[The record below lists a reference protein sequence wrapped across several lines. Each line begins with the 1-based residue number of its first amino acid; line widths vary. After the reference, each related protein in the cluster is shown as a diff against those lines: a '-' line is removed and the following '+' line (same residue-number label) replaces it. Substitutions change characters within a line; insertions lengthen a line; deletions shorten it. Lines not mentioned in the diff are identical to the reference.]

1 MTRLGQNIYFP
12 IYKDVDGVRT
22 PFENLVLKKSV
33 FDSTLMSLSDN
44 ISGSVYYKDNSLD
57 VSLHEYIIYKNV
69 KYVLVNPPTIV
80 REGLVSDNSDAK
92 GMTKYSFVFYH
103 PMYQLSNMPFTDVAV
118 SFDELK
124 YKSEDKKFSWIGNLH
139 DFINKINKNLSNTE
153 WIVSLSVRV
162 PRDVASKLSDVL
174 SFDSVTIADALKQLY
189 ETWEVPYVVDA
200 ISDTEADY
208 LLGKR
213 FRIVIGLPSNEIY
226 ASPED
231 EQIDNP
237 FVFKFGKG
245 VGLKNN
251 SATPRN
257 NKIIT
262 RIAGYGSEDNVP
274 FGYPQIVWQ
283 GNPLWEYTINN
294 DSTNP
299 FSYPIYD
306 GIVGGQK
313 VRLIKHPF
321 TRSYLM
327 PTIYADRVNK
337 KVNPYVRDYDPS
349 TELIDYYDAND
360 PSIYPN
366 TIVASAPSYEVHQ
379 FEDIKPELG
388 TQYIISATPL
398 NADLTP
404 ASGWDDT
411 MDEDGNYAQSYFK
424 VKLPVLSFDLYACA
438 SITQEMEINMRD
450 GACIG
455 CTFPVQV
462 DWDDYKV
469 NFFDSDGNFAPYGSQ
484 RDYNKYPRSDQQ
496 QIEII
501 LQKEYQTFGVIMPNV
516 YQNPTSGDQFVIL
529 GISLPLSYIT
539 DAQTRLDDAMKS
551 YMLENNVHYFDYPL
565 KFDEKFLYDNTYIL
579 EQIRNNTIIRFQD
592 PTNRENNIE
601 LYVKQ
606 ISIKYGE
613 GVLPQYDITLT
624 DDVSVVLN
632 QIGQAQEDISKIN
645 TLISELRQNYNRNI
659 WSEIAR
665 KLSKVKDDTAQGK
678 ITFNKGLHSNE
689 DATFG
694 KWASDASGAGIWKDE
709 KDNWHIAGDYLHARK
724 KLVAKEVQIEDVH
737 HVGGQQLLT
746 AASMTADFVVDKC
759 GVYRCFFRR
768 IGDDGKEVYNK
779 WRVNDQAYVC
789 TFNLKVQ
796 DNHTGG
802 DGDKVGNHYLW
813 RLVTATSNE
822 TSDTGTYVVGG
833 EMVDAS
839 KYHFIDLS
847 KTICDSMSDAPLAG
861 DDIVQL
867 GHQGD
872 DLGRQNAIIL
882 AGAGTESPYIR
893 EFTHITTFHLPA
905 PETQLKPGDN
915 LLSGIVKM
923 TAGSQLPDGS
933 DVSNTI
939 GGLVSGQE
947 ALREDVDTLD
957 TGNENLLRN
966 TGFTGDYESDE
977 VQGTTEVDGDTEMWS
992 PRLKYWEGSNVEPVT
1007 DVRSTTG
1014 MAATLTQGI
1023 LKQSVSSIEYG
1034 EPMCISVKCFGTA
1047 IAISFGGYSEAI
1059 TPTDNARRYI
1069 IKMNVYDASQTDF
1082 VIQGTGTVM
1091 EVMLT
1096 RGKIPNADWIPSP
1109 LDNDKAVSYFQNLSY
1124 LANAITNAD
1133 TNILGG
1139 LILTQM
1145 IRVGNYR
1152 DGGMNGETGGMS
1164 GIYTSE
1170 QSPFLWGGG
1179 DMEQAFYTIGKYARD
1194 PSYQATEEEVRR
1206 MAKFVVTHG
1215 GRAILNDIVLRG
1227 YIYALGGYFKGEV
1240 HADKGVFNG
1249 EVNAT
1254 SGIFSNI
1261 LSPNGAFKI
1270 TSDGYLECVD
1280 ARVKGSIYNP
1290 MLVIDDTLLTQ
1301 FLLDGTIVHHVPE
1314 APSSPYFEIVNLE
1327 KTGLNIM
1334 IKWDWIY
1341 PQDTYIQLPCD
1352 QSKYDGAKAHIM
1364 NSTSATITIHGSMRN
1379 IANQFTLESGQIG
1392 VYYCIPSGGGVYVW
1406 QELVCQPQITQQS

>member
-1 MTRLGQNIYFP
+1 MIDVKIFRKP
-12 IYKDVDGVRT
+12 KDGSS
-22 PFENLVLKKSV
+22 KSA
-33 FDSTLMSLSDN
+33 
-44 ISGSVYYKDNSLD
+44 SGGFITVTELTDEAR
-57 VSLHEYIIYKNV
+57 HA
-69 KYVLVNPPTIV
+69 
-80 REGLVSDNSDAK
+80 AK
-92 GMTKYSFVFYH
+92 A
-103 PMYQLSNMPFTDVAV
+103 DVAAFAEEAEWANRAGYATRSAYADLAGDISSSSPLNDRFLHRLV
-118 SFDELK
+118 PDNAKELITFEK
-124 YKSEDKKFSWIGNLH
+124 
-139 DFINKINKNLSNTE
+139 
-153 WIVSLSVRV
+153 
-162 PRDVASKLSDVL
+162 
-174 SFDSVTIADALKQLY
+174 
-189 ETWEVPYVVDA
+189 
-200 ISDTEADY
+200 
-208 LLGKR
+208 
-213 FRIVIGLPSNEIY
+213 
-226 ASPED
+226 
-231 EQIDNP
+231 
-237 FVFKFGKG
+237 
-245 VGLKNN
+245 GLK
-251 SATPRN
+251 
-257 NKIIT
+257 
-262 RIAGYGSEDNVP
+262 
-274 FGYPQIVWQ
+274 
-283 GNPLWEYTINN
+283 
-294 DSTNP
+294 
-299 FSYPIYD
+299 
-306 GIVGGQK
+306 
-313 VRLIKHPF
+313 
-321 TRSYLM
+321 
-327 PTIYADRVNK
+327 
-337 KVNPYVRDYDPS
+337 
-349 TELIDYYDAND
+349 
-360 PSIYPN
+360 
-366 TIVASAPSYEVHQ
+366 
-379 FEDIKPELG
+379 
-388 TQYIISATPL
+388 
-398 NADLTP
+398 
-404 ASGWDDT
+404 
-411 MDEDGNYAQSYFK
+411 
-424 VKLPVLSFDLYACA
+424 
-438 SITQEMEINMRD
+438 
-450 GACIG
+450 
-455 CTFPVQV
+455 
-462 DWDDYKV
+462 
-469 NFFDSDGNFAPYGSQ
+469 SDGDA
-484 RDYNKYPRSDQQ
+484 
-496 QIEII
+496 E
-501 LQKEYQTFGVIMPNV
+501 FGA
-516 YQNPTSGDQFVIL
+516 F
-529 GISLPLSYIT
+529 
-539 DAQTRLDDAMKS
+539 
-551 YMLENNVHYFDYPL
+551 
-565 KFDEKFLYDNTYIL
+565 EK
-579 EQIRNNTIIRFQD
+579 
-592 PTNRENNIE
+592 
-601 LYVKQ
+601 
-606 ISIKYGE
+606 
-613 GVLPQYDITLT
+613 
-624 DDVSVVLN
+624 
-632 QIGQAQEDISKIN
+632 
-645 TLISELRQNYNRNI
+645 
-659 WSEIAR
+659 
-665 KLSKVKDDTAQGK
+665 
-678 ITFNKGLHSNE
+678 
-689 DATFG
+689 
-694 KWASDASGAGIWKDE
+694 DASGAGIWKDE
-709 KDNWHIAGDYLHARK
+709 YDNWHIEGDYLHARK

-746 AASMTADFVVDKC
+746 AASMTAEFVVDK
-759 GVYRCFFRR
+759 GGAYRCFFRR

-822 TSDTGTYVVGG
+822 TSDTATYDVGG

-839 KYHFIDLS
+839 EYHFIDLS

-872 DLGRQNAIIL
+872 DIDRQNAIIL
-882 AGAGTESPYIR
+882 AGAGTASPYIR

-966 TGFTGDYESDE
+966 TGFTGDYESDD
-977 VQGTTEVDGDTEMWS
+977 VQETTEVDGDTEMWS

-1034 EPMCISVKCFGTA
+1034 EPMCISLKCLGTA